1 MIRLTIFLTWAAGS
15 MLGGGV
21 VVAAQPAA
29 ETVRLAFID
38 PLSGP
43 FANAGESSL
52 RHFRTAI
59 EALNERGVTGVHK
72 GPAGDLK
79 GAPRGISG
87 GAAAYRFEITGF
99 DNKASAQDSLA
110 QLRLA
115 IDQGYRIIIQG
126 QSSAAALALSDAI
139 TKHNAREPSR
149 QVLFLNYAALD
160 PDLTNSQCSFWH
172 FRFDANSDMRVEAM
186 AKVLEKAQAVKA
198 VYVIGQ
204 NYSFGQQVSRAVREV
219 LARRRPD
226 IRIVGDELHPLGQ
239 VKDFAPY
246 AAKIRASGADT
257 VITGNWGND
266 LTLLVKAARESAL
279 DVNFYTFYA
288 GSLGAV
294 TAIGE
299 AGVGRVKQVTE
310 WHANVPSREIEDY
323 ARRYKA
329 RWGEDLFFFRVQTL
343 LGMLSDA
350 LAKARSAEPAKIAA
364 ALEGMRYQ
372 TALGEVEMRA
382 SDHQLLQPLYVSTL
396 VKSAARGGDKTLR
409 YDVENTGLGF
419 RTDSRVEPFVSAQP
433 TSCQMRRPSEN

>member
-1 MIRLTIFLTWAAGS
+1 MIRLTIFLIWVAGS

-21 VVAAQPAA
+21 AVAAQPAA

-38 PLSGP
+38 PLIGP

-160 PDLTNSQCSFWH
+160 PDLTNNQCSFWH

-186 AKVLEKAQAVKA
+186 AKVLEKA
-198 VYVIGQ
+198 
-204 NYSFGQQVSRAVREV
+204 
-219 LARRRPD
+219 
-226 IRIVGDELHPLGQ
+226 
-239 VKDFAPY
+239 
-246 AAKIRASGADT
+246 
-257 VITGNWGND
+257 
-266 LTLLVKAARESAL
+266 ARELAL

-299 AGVGRVKQVTE
+299 AGAGRVKQVTE

-372 TALGEVEMRA
+372 TVLGEVEMRA
-382 SDHQLLQPLYVSTL
+382 SDHQLLQPLSL
-396 VKSAARGGDKTLR
+396 VCVDAGEVGGAGRGQDGALRRGEHRIGISHRLTRGAVRERAADVLPDAASIRELTPRRIRGAACGGAACARG
-409 YDVENTGLGF
+409 
-419 RTDSRVEPFVSAQP
+419 
-433 TSCQMRRPSEN
+433 

>member
-1 MIRLTIFLTWAAGS
+1 MIQKAILFARLAVFMLPGLVLAAG
-15 MLGGGV
+15 
-21 VVAAQPAA
+21 QPAA

-59 EALNERGVTGVHK
+59 EAINDRGASGVHK
-72 GPAGDLK
+72 GKAG
-79 GAPRGISG
+79 P
-87 GAAAYRFEITGF
+87 AAYRFEITGF
-99 DNKASAQDSLA
+99 DNKASAQDSLT

-139 TKHNAREPSR
+139 SKHNGREPSR

-160 PDLTNSQCSFWH
+160 PDLTNNQCSFWH
-172 FRFDANSDMRVEAM
+172 FRFDANSDMRVEVM
-186 AKVLEKAQAVKA
+186 AKVLEQAQAVKA

-246 AAKIRASGADT
+246 VAKIRASGADT

-266 LTLLVKAARESAL
+266 LSLLVKAARESAL

-294 TAIGE
+294 TAIGD
-299 AGVGRVKQVTE
+299 AGAGRVKQVTE
-310 WHANVPSREIEDY
+310 WHSNVPSREIEDY
-323 ARRYKA
+323 AKRYKA

-343 LGMLSDA
+343 LGMLSEA
-350 LAKARSAEPAKIAA
+350 LAKAGSTEPVKIAT
-364 ALEGMRYQ
+364 ALEGMRYR

-382 SDHQLLQPLYVSTL
+382 ADHQLLQPLFVSTL
-396 VKSAARGGDKTLR
+396 VRSGARGGDKAVR

-419 RTDSRVEPFVSAQP
+419 RTDARVESFVSAQP
-433 TSCQMRRPSEN
+433 TSCQMRRPALQ

>member
-1 MIRLTIFLTWAAGS
+1 MIQKVILLARLAVFMLPALAVAAG
-15 MLGGGV
+15 
-21 VVAAQPAA
+21 QPAA
-29 ETVRLAFID
+29 ETIRLAFID

-59 EALNERGVTGVHK
+59 EAINDLGASGVHK
-72 GPAGDLK
+72 SQAGP
-79 GAPRGISG
+79 
-87 GAAAYRFEITGF
+87 AAYRFEVTGF
-99 DNKASAQDSLA
+99 DNKASAQDSLT

-139 TKHNAREPSR
+139 SKHNAREPSR

-160 PDLTNSQCSFWH
+160 PDLTNNQCSFWH
-172 FRFDANSDMRVEAM
+172 FRFDANSDMRVEVM
-186 AKVLEKAQAVKA
+186 AKVLEQAQAVKA

-204 NYSFGQQVSRAVREV
+204 NYSFGQQVSRAAREV

-246 AAKIRASGADT
+246 VAKIRASGADT

-266 LTLLVKAARESAL
+266 LSLLVKAARESAL

-294 TAIGE
+294 SAIGD

-310 WHANVPSREIEDY
+310 WHSNVPSREIDDY

-343 LGMLSDA
+343 LGMLSEA
-350 LAKARSAEPAKIAA
+350 LAKARSTEPARIALV
-364 ALEGMRYQ
+364 LEGMRYR

-382 SDHQLLQPLYVSTL
+382 ADHQLLQPLFVSTL
-396 VKSAARGGDKTLR
+396 VRSAARGGDKAVR
-409 YDVENTGLGF
+409 YDVENSGLGF
-419 RTDSRVEPFVSAQP
+419 RTDARVESFVSAQP
-433 TSCQMRRPSEN
+433 TSCQMRRPALQ